1 MLAVVGHGLA
11 IQEPTEDLDRLG
23 EPGLADRRCIEV
35 LADGL
40 IFSEGVPRTDPNFE
54 ATPAQMVQAGQLLG
68 QVDRVVKVIVQN
80 EGTDTESR
88 RTVGDSHQG
97 CQGRPS
103 INDVIP
109 RVHDV
114 KASLLRRPGL

>member
-1 MLAVVGHGLA
+1 MDSA
-11 IQEPTEDLDRLG
+11 
-23 EPGLADRRCIEV
+23 RRALRTDGGSKW

-40 IFSEGVPRTDPNFE
+40 ILGEGVSRSDPNFE

-68 QVDRVVKVIVQN
+68 QMDRVVKVIVQN
-80 EGTDTESR
+80 QGADAESR
-88 RTVGDSHQG
+88 RTVGDSHQR

-109 RVHDV
+109 RVHYV
-114 KASLLRRPGL
+114 KASFLRRSGL